1 MEHLW
6 LKLTI
11 INNALITIGNVAQSS
26 ESSMDHTLGF
36 LINKHDSL
44 YFQYIEYH
52 VDKVAQ

>member
-36 LINKHDSL
+36 LTNKHDSL
-44 YFQYIEYH
+44 YFQ
-52 VDKVAQ
+52 